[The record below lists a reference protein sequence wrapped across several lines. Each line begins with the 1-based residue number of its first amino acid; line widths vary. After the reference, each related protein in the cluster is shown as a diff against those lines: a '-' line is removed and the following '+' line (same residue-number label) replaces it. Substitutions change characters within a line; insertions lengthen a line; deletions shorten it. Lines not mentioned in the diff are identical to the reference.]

1 MGSSKNGEIATYVKK
16 RFQQFDKIVL
26 DPETAQLNDTEFD
39 LQGSGHNLKERLREA
54 FRFL

>member
-1 MGSSKNGEIATYVKK
+1 VKK
-16 RFQQFDKIVL
+16 LFQQFDKIVL

-54 FRFL
+54 FRVL